1 MHYDYVLGFKFL
13 FIRSLSVFCF
23 PFLCSPAIPLLF
35 THYLPAYF
43 LRFLCYLPASVL
55 RLRHYLPASVLL
67 FTHYSPRTFCAS
79 CVTCLRQFCAYGI
92 TCLRQFC
99 AYGITCLRQFCSLHI
114 TLRVLFA
121 LPVLLA
127 CVSFEFAAFLYL
139 YFLNLPP
146 RSMLLSG
153 RQVHVL
159 IPFSLL
165 RPFRISIR
173 ASLPRRFRLRPF

>member
-43 LRFLCYLPASVL
+43 LRFPCYLPASVL

-79 CVTCLRQFCAYGI
+79 RVTCPL
-92 TCLRQFC
+92 QFC

-121 LPVLLA
+121 LPMLLA
-127 CVSFEFAAFLYL
+127 RLSFVFAAFLYL

>member
-1 MHYDYVLGFKFL
+1 MLLFLILLCITIMYWVLNFSSSAVFL
-13 FIRSLSVFCF
+13 FFVFLF
-23 PFLCSPAIPLLF
+23 FALRQFRCSSHI
-35 THYLPAYF
+35 TY
-43 LRFLCYLPASVL
+43 R
-55 RLRHYLPASVLL
+55 
-67 FTHYSPRTFCAS
+67 RTFCAS
-79 CVTCLRQFCAYGI
+79 CV
-92 TCLRQFC
+92 
-99 AYGITCLRQFCSLHI
+99 TCLRQFCSLHI

-121 LPVLLA
+121 LPMLLA
-127 CVSFEFAAFLYL
+127 RLSFVFAAFLYL

>member
-1 MHYDYVLGFKFL
+1 MLLFLILLCITIMYWVLNFSSSAVFL
-13 FIRSLSVFCF
+13 FFVFLF
-23 PFLCSPAIPLLF
+23 FALRQFRCSSHI
-35 THYLPAYF
+35 TY
-43 LRFLCYLPASVL
+43 R
-55 RLRHYLPASVLL
+55 
-67 FTHYSPRTFCAS
+67 RTFCAS
-79 CVTCLRQFCAYGI
+79 RVTCPL
-92 TCLRQFC
+92 QFC

>member
-1 MHYDYVLGFKFL
+1 MLLFLILLCNTIMYWVLNFSSSAVFL
-13 FIRSLSVFCF
+13 FFVFLF
-23 PFLCSPAIPLLF
+23 FALRQFRCSSHI
-35 THYLPAYF
+35 TY
-43 LRFLCYLPASVL
+43 R
-55 RLRHYLPASVLL
+55 
-67 FTHYSPRTFCAS
+67 RTFCAS
-79 CVTCLRQFCAYGI
+79 RVTCL
-92 TCLRQFC
+92 LQFC

-121 LPVLLA
+121 LPMLLA
-127 CVSFEFAAFLYL
+127 RLSFVFAAFLYL